1 MSGSRVNLALVL
13 TYRDEKLGD
22 VDILTRAKRYM
33 DFIIVG
39 KFFFIELTWIKLL
52 RSLLQMHK
60 SERDLKN

>member
-13 TYRDEKLGD
+13 TYRDEKLCD

-33 DFIIVG
+33 NFILVG
-39 KFFFIELTWIKLL
+39 TFFFIELTWIKLL

>member
-60 SERDLKN
+60 SEMDSKN

>member
-13 TYRDEKLGD
+13 TYRDEKLCD

-39 KFFFIELTWIKLL
+39 KFFFIELT
-52 RSLLQMHK
+52 
-60 SERDLKN
+60 